1 MLVRDSSSRKKV
13 AVVLLMTFSV
23 LANAQTYV
31 SKLLPSPELLT
42 PALQPGTLAQDPA
55 AQDPAANVALHIEI
69 LNGDRGINI
78 IKKKTAVKPVVEVR
92 DRNNLPVAG
101 AAVIFSSPS
110 DGPSVV
116 FLNGSR
122 SITVITDSVG
132 RATTTGLKPLNPGN
146 FHIDVSAS
154 FHSQSAKTS
163 IAMTNALTA
172 AAAEAAA
179 AAGGTVA
186 TGAGAGGLSTGVIV
200 ALVAVAAGVAVG
212 VGVGLGHHSSSA
224 TTTPATSVTIGVG
237 SGGTVGSPH
246 LKHGLNLRF

>member
-1 MLVRDSSSRKKV
+1 MLVRDSSSRKRV
-13 AVVLLMTFSV
+13 GAVLLVTFSV

-31 SKLLPSPELLT
+31 SKLLPPPELLK

-55 AQDPAANVALHIEI
+55 ANVGLHIEI
-69 LNGDRGINI
+69 LSGDRGINI

-146 FHIDVSAS
+146 FQIDVSAS

-172 AAAEAAA
+172 TAAA
-179 AAGGTVA
+179 ATAAGVGGTVA

-200 ALVAVAAGVAVG
+200 ALVAVAAGAAVG
-212 VGVGLGHHSSSA
+212 IGVGLGHHGSTA
-224 TTTPATSVTIGVG
+224 TTSTTTSVTIGVG
-237 SGGTVGSPH
+237 TGGTVGSPH